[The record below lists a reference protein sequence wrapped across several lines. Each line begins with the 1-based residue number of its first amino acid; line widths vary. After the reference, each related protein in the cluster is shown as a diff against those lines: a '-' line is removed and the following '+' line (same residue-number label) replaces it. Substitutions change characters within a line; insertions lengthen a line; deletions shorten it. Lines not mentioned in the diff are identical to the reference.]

1 MLGSGSGVHRENS
14 KNDASQ
20 HWTPESL
27 ANIEFSQDLI
37 FAPVSAS
44 PMKAGNQQ
52 LQSVMQKAK

>member
-1 MLGSGSGVHRENS
+1 MRKEVEYTERKREKS

-20 HWTPESL
+20 HWTPASL

-44 PMKAGNQQ
+44 PMKAGN
-52 LQSVMQKAK
+52 